1 MYKCVDLIANAFGK
15 NSETSFFE
23 GRQDYI
29 SPLQYKGVVNIAW
42 LLAGSEFG
50 MKELK
55 EDCRS
60 VSIIPTSSK
69 MFERIMFVQ
78 ISAYMFSQNI
88 NADFGK
94 AIVLNIAI

>member
-23 GRQDYI
+23 GRQDYVR
-29 SPLQYKGVVNIAW
+29 SLQYRGVVNIAW
-42 LLAGSEFG
+42 LLGGSEFG

-55 EDCRS
+55 EDYIS

-69 MFERIMFVQ
+69 CLK
-78 ISAYMFSQNI
+78 
-88 NADFGK
+88 G
-94 AIVLNIAI
+94 